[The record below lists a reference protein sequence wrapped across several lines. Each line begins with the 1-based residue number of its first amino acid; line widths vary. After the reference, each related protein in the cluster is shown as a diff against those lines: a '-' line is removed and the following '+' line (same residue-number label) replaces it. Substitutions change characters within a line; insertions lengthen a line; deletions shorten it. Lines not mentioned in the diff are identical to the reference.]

1 MALENL
7 KSAYNNLSINKSF
20 REAQIT
26 KTKELQE
33 SSTNEDKT
41 IKKNN
46 LDALELRKQGSLLLD
61 AKVKETQD
69 LIQNRETNA
78 RFTLGGPA
86 SPSANDIT
94 NPLLSGIDYS
104 RRMLIGFGS
113 GNLGDNVTRHA
124 ENLIDKALNFSIDLP
139 TGNNPASKFLFSEA
153 QQVVDET
160 KLRVILEAADFGQ
173 VPVVGRV
180 TPFIDLGNKPGKTKY
195 IDKVS
200 LHPALT
206 SESDDRIAPTK
217 KGDFYVKIKD
227 LREGGSFVYFRGFVT
242 GITENVSPSFTPT
255 NYIGRSEPVYI
266 YERAERDVSFNI
278 RTYPQNEL
286 QFKSMY
292 EKINALTSL
301 AYPKYLD
308 DGAGLTR
315 MQPPFTELYMAH
327 IGDSSQGQFGF
338 IKSISYTVPGE
349 GDWDAIDMLPRLF
362 DIAISYQILSKRPPS
377 LDNGSTYE
385 KKFYGSGK

>member
-227 LREGGSFVYFRGFVT
+227 LRNQGFIYFRGFVT

-255 NYIGRSEPVYI
+255 NYIGRSEPVYM
-266 YERAERDVSFNI
+266 YERADRDISFNLKI
-278 RTYPQNEL
+278 HPANLIEQKL
-286 QFKSMY
+286 MY
-292 EKINALTSL
+292 DKLEKLTSL
-301 AYPKYLD
+301 AYPEYDLD
-308 DGAGLTR
+308 DNLDSQTR
-315 MQPPFTELYMAH
+315 MKPPFTELYMAH
-327 IGDSSQGQFGF
+327 IGTRKQGQFGF

-349 GDWDAIDMLPRLF
+349 SDWDALRVLPRLF
-362 DIAISYQILSKRPPS
+362 DINISYQILSKKPPQMNS
-377 LDNGSTYE
+377 
-385 KKFYGSGK
+385 KFYGA